1 MCSSLKPIKSSKII
15 MKDIK
20 SAIIFKP
27 DFFDAPKKLFDLL
40 IASITWEDSMLARKT
55 ASFGQP
61 YVHSEQLHPYEPFHP
76 FMDDL
81 SDRLESTIGFRPNNC
96 FLNYYENG
104 NSKMGWHGDAT
115 HFLAEDTGI
124 AILSVGDSRVFQVRR
139 KAVPTES
146 FNYVL
151 TPGSLIYMPASI
163 QEEWQHAIPK
173 VVSEHG
179 RISLTFRKMKLN

>member
-1 MCSSLKPIKSSKII
+1 LEYQQKMI
-15 MKDIK
+15 MKDIR
-20 SAIIFKP
+20 SAIIFDP
-27 DFFDAPKKLFDLL
+27 DFFDASENLFELL
-40 IASITWEDSMLARKT
+40 STSIAWNESMRARKT

-61 YVHSEQLHPYEPFHP
+61 ANDSEEHPLDPFLP

-81 SDRLESTIGFRPNNC
+81 SDRLESIIGFRSNNC

-104 NSKMGWHGDAT
+104 NSKMGWHGDST
-115 HFLAEDTGI
+115 HFLKENSGI
-124 AILSVGDSRVFQVRR
+124 AILSLGDARVFQLRR
-139 KAVPTES
+139 KTVPTEL

-151 TPGSLIYMPASI
+151 TPGSLIYMPAAI

-173 VVSEHG
+173 VVSERG